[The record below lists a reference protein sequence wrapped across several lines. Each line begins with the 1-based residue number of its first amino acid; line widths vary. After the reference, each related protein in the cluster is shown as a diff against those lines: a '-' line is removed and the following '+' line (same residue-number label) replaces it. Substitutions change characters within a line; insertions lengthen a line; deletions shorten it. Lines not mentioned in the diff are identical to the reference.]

1 VYTNQLKQ
9 KCKDLGEGTR
19 REMGKE
25 KKNVKRIGAT
35 FS

>member
-9 KCKDLGEGTR
+9 KCKDFGEGAR

-25 KKNVKRIGAT
+25 KKCEKDRSNI
-35 FS
+35 